1 MKSFHIDRNMKD
13 KVKIRLAI
21 EKVCKSKKKRN
32 GRPTKKYRQA
42 QKILANID
50 RYTDLIH
57 TIVCETEEKE
67 QAIKSETYRDGDF
80 PNAFVPHIS
89 GSFTRKCEN
98 GKVRVITS
106 VPVFPDQII
115 HQLVI
120 KSAESVFMRG
130 MYRFSCGS
138 IPKRGVHK
146 GKQYL
151 ERYISRNRRSSA
163 IKYAAQ
169 LDIRKCYPHI
179 RHDVLK
185 EMLRRKFR
193 GSLFLWFCFS
203 IIDSYSEKD
212 APGVGLPI
220 GFYTSQWFCNFLL
233 TPLDTYIK
241 QELKVKCHVRY
252 VDDMTMFSNNKKKLH
267 RIVDC
272 IIEKAASM
280 GLQIKDNWQ
289 VFRFDHIVGFRVN
302 PKTGKQE
309 EIHKGRAIDTLGF
322 RFFRNKT
329 ILRKRNALSI
339 RRCAARLA
347 KAKRI
352 TPHRARSF
360 MSKIGALKHCNS
372 RNFWQKYVKPL
383 VKIKKLKEIIRNEDR
398 KQHQTRS
405 AGGGRM
411 RTGTCRN
418 CFA

>member
-32 GRPTKKYRQA
+32 GHPTKKYRQA
-42 QKILANID
+42 RKILAHLD
-50 RYTDLIH
+50 DYTERIYR
-57 TIVCETEEKE
+57 IVCETEQKE
-67 QAIKSETYRDGDF
+67 TAIRNGTYREGDF
-80 PNAFVPHIS
+80 PNAFIPHIS

-138 IPKRGVHK
+138 IPNRGVHK

-151 ERYISRNRRSSA
+151 ERYIRRNKRSSA

-193 GSLFLWFCFS
+193 GSLFLGFCFA

-212 APGVGLPI
+212 TPGVGLPI

-241 QELKVKCHVRY
+241 QEMKVKCYVRY
-252 VDDMTMFSNNKKKLH
+252 VDDMMMFSNNKKKLH

-272 IIEKAASM
+272 IIGKAASM
-280 GLQIKDNWQ
+280 GLQVKDNWQ
-289 VFRFDHIVGFRVN
+289 VFRFDHIAGFRTN
-302 PKTGKQE
+302 QKTGKRE

-339 RRCAARLA
+339 RRYAARLA
-347 KAKRI
+347 RVKKIA
-352 TPHRARSF
+352 PHRARSF

-372 RNFWQKYVKPL
+372 QNFWQRYIKPFI
-383 VKIKKLKEIIRNEDR
+383 KIKKLKEIIRNEDR

-405 AGGGRM
+405 VVGGKVCAGA
-411 RTGTCRN
+411 CRN